1 MCKKQK
7 TPKQVLRHVKQL
19 LEAYIKN
26 RRDNWRTRNLKQ
38 QILNE
43 LKLKYEYG
51 LTESEYQQ
59 LNSYHEI
66 KEFIKKHA
74 DKILSYYYSKHQ
86 DKV

>member
-1 MCKKQK
+1 MRKKQK

-26 RRDNWRTRNLKQ
+26 RRDNYKSRNLKQ

-43 LKLKYEYG
+43 LKLKHDYG
-51 LTESEYQQ
+51 LTESDYQQ

-66 KEFIKKHA
+66 KGFIKKHA
-74 DKILSYYYSKHQ
+74 DKILSFYYSKHQ
-86 DKV
+86 NKE

>member
-7 TPKQVLRHVKQL
+7 TPKQVLQHVKQL

-51 LTESEYQQ
+51 LTESEYRQ

-66 KEFIKKHA
+66 KDFI
-74 DKILSYYYSKHQ
+74 
-86 DKV
+86 